1 MSIKRVLPQLV
12 IHSNVVLIHSFLCL
26 YLQPVP
32 MVIHSGR
39 RAATSRGLNGPKMVF
54 GFNTKHRA
62 PEDSMKTSARNQFP
76 GKVTAVN
83 PGAVNVE
90 IELDIGSGQ
99 KVVAVITRS
108 SVVALGL
115 KVGAQA
121 VALIDASSVIVVP
134 AEQRARFSA
143 RNQLAGEIVRLQ
155 PGAVNTDIVIQLPG
169 GSSIASMVTNESSSE
184 LQLAPGKPVLAIF
197 KASSV
202 ILGVEG

>member
-1 MSIKRVLPQLV
+1 
-12 IHSNVVLIHSFLCL
+12 
-26 YLQPVP
+26 
-32 MVIHSGR
+32 
-39 RAATSRGLNGPKMVF
+39 
-54 GFNTKHRA
+54 
-62 PEDSMKTSARNQFP
+62 MKTSARNQFQ
-76 GKVTAVN
+76 GTVTAVN

-115 KVGAQA
+115 RAGAQA
-121 VALIDASSVIVVP
+121 VALVDAPSVIVVP
-134 AEQRARFSA
+134 AGQRVRFSA
-143 RNQLAGEIVRLQ
+143 RNQLTGEIARLQ

-169 GSSIASMVTNESSSE
+169 GSSVAAMVTNESSSE

-202 ILGVEG
+202 MLAVEG